1 MNPFETKESYES
13 PNLDIVTFELADSIA
28 VSGESVSG
36 LICGEEM
43 Q

>member
-1 MNPFETKESYES
+1 MNPNEKKEIYVT
-13 PNLDIVTFELADSIA
+13 PLLDVVTFELSDSIA
-28 VSGESVSG
+28 VSGESISG